1 LKEGEYSLTEKLNVA
16 MAKEHVWRCILLVP
30 ISEIS
35 QIEITQREEFFH
47 SSKAYEASN
56 REVS

>member
-1 LKEGEYSLTEKLNVA
+1 